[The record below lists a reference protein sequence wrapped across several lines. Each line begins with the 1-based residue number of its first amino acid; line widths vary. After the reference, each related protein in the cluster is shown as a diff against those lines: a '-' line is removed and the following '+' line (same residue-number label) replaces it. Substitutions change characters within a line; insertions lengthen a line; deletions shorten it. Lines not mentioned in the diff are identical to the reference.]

1 MFIQRESLLQK
12 ELAKEDKCN
21 SNRRK
26 SLSNTN
32 ALTIP
37 TWIVLAT
44 NIRKPTSTISEN
56 TARASFVGKLNTTID
71 DIEIYSDMSVSDMID
86 QHEEKSKRGR
96 IPVLFIVLL
105 LVVVFVAVAVGI
117 TLSFVTRSD
126 ITRLHVTFSVT
137 KDNTT
142 QQHETDTGQSE
153 GADVYCEKIRNAIY
167 LSDWKRNFVSCHSF
181 VTRKTPDDVYFSL
194 TLDLNDHNSKSDV
207 DEIKTIVIN
216 VIKGRS
222 DATIQSINGQHVKP
236 DKGIIRTKSTLN
248 ETKGT
253 KIGQNGTVADSE
265 QSRKK
270 PNIVSGPRN
279 VLPSGSVTNNNDGRR
294 ITDIKASSSTL
305 SSSST
310 TTTTTKTTITTTTST
325 KSVNEQEKTTLQAK
339 VRLTAKSKTTK
350 KEANVMKTATT
361 TTKPDSIN
369 SDKNSWDKLLS
380 KIMDQGLFSK

>member
-1 MFIQRESLLQK
+1 MFIQRESLLQI

-71 DIEIYSDMSVSDMID
+71 DIEIYSDMSASDMIG

-126 ITRLHVTFSVT
+126 IMRLHVTFSVT
-137 KDNTT
+137 KDNAT

-153 GADVYCEKIRNAIY
+153 GADAYCEKIKHAIY
-167 LSDWKRNFVSCHSF
+167 LSDWKRYFISCHSF

-194 TLDLNDHNSKSDV
+194 TIDLNDHNSKSDV

-222 DATIQSINGQHVKP
+222 DAIIQSVNGQHVTP
-236 DKGIIRTKSTLN
+236 DQGIIRTKSTLN

-294 ITDIKASSSTL
+294 ITVIKVSSST

-310 TTTTTKTTITTTTST
+310 TTTTITTTKST
-325 KSVNEQEKTTLQAK
+325 ESVNEQQKTTLQAK
-339 VRLTAKSKTTK
+339 VRSTAKSKTTK

-369 SDKNSWDKLLS
+369 SDRNSWDKLLS

>member
-1 MFIQRESLLQK
+1 MFIQRESLLQI

-71 DIEIYSDMSVSDMID
+71 DIEIYSDMSASDMIG

-126 ITRLHVTFSVT
+126 IMRLHVTFSVT
-137 KDNTT
+137 KDNAT
-142 QQHETDTGQSE
+142 QQHKTDTGQTK
-153 GADVYCEKIRNAIY
+153 GADAYCEKIKHAIY
-167 LSDWKRNFVSCHSF
+167 LSDWKRNFISCHSF

-216 VIKGRS
+216 VIKEGS
-222 DATIQSINGQHVKP
+222 DATIQSVNGQHVKP
-236 DKGIIRTKSTLN
+236 VKGIIRNKSTQN

-279 VLPSGSVTNNNDGRR
+279 NLPSESVTNNKDGRR
-294 ITDIKASSSTL
+294 MTDIKVSSSSSST
-305 SSSST
+305 SSSTTKT
-310 TTTTTKTTITTTTST
+310 TTTTTKST
-325 KSVNEQEKTTLQAK
+325 ESVNEQQKTTLQAK
-339 VRLTAKSKTTK
+339 VRSTAKSKTTK
-350 KEANVMKTATT
+350 KEAILMKTATT
-361 TTKPDSIN
+361 TTTPGSSD

-380 KIMDQGLFSK
+380 KILDQELFSK